1 MKTERHPLV
10 QCCQFDI
17 IQIKT
22 DQHLF
27 SQWRRLWLKLKL
39 PFCYILTVGRIKIV
53 QHLRWPLPPLHLA
66 SGNKNRRVRLHLARF
81 SRLSVSV
88 SVYCTSYVRIC
99 IPNTVF
105 VCVRE
110 RVFARVCRIHAAVFA
125 RRRSSLGGWPTSTV
139 CSSITDSAIPS
150 SHTDRTPI
158 CERASTRPH
167 IGHDTWTGPD
177 RRIVNKARSLQPL
190 TLEQSRPTADI
201 THCCVRVCVCVYAR
215 TCGRR

>member
-53 QHLRWPLPPLHLA
+53 QHLRWPPPPLHSA
-66 SGNKNRRVRLHLARF
+66 SGNKNRRVLLHLARF

-125 RRRSSLGGWPTSTV
+125 RRRSSL
-139 CSSITDSAIPS
+139 SAAGPPQQRAAALQTRPF
-150 SHTDRTPI
+150 HHRTPTGHP
-158 CERASTRPH
+158 SVNVRPLVH
-167 IGHDTWTGPD
+167 TSDTTPGPD
-177 RRIVNKARSLQPL
+177 RTVASSTKR
-190 TLEQSRPTADI
+190 
-201 THCCVRVCVCVYAR
+201 VRCNH
-215 TCGRR
+215 